1 MEAAVR
7 AGRRDVASEAF
18 TLYQRWARH
27 AGQPWI
33 DAVLQRRQAL
43 IGADES
49 AEESYTAALSAYRC
63 INRPFDE
70 ARTALLYGEWLRR
83 ARRQAEA
90 RTHLSAALDG
100 FEKQHAVPWA
110 ARARAELSATG
121 GPAARPPPRGAPP
134 PTPP

>member
-27 AGQPWI
+27 ARQPWI
-33 DAVLQRRQAL
+33 DAVLQRCQAL

-49 AEESYTAALSAYRC
+49 AEESYTAALSAYRR

-83 ARRQAEA
+83 ARRQAGS
-90 RTHLSAALDG
+90 RTFPSAAPDG
-100 FEKQHAVPWA
+100 FEKRRAAPRA
-110 ARARAELSATG
+110 ARAR
-121 GPAARPPPRGAPP
+121 
-134 PTPP
+134 